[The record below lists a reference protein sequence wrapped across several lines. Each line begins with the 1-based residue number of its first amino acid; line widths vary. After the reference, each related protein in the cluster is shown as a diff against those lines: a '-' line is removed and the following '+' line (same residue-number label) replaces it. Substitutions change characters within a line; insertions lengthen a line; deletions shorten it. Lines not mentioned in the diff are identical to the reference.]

1 MQSLW
6 MLFAT
11 LMFSM
16 MSVCVKFASADYS
29 TVEIVMYRS
38 LFGAI
43 VIGIMMVLRGA
54 PFQTR
59 FPFAHLWR
67 GVVGATAFGLWF
79 LSMANLPLGT
89 AMTLNY
95 MSPIWIATIMFGIG
109 WWRGQTQF
117 EWRLVVA
124 VLASFIGVALML
136 KPAIHAD
143 QLLWGVIGLIS
154 GMLASLAY
162 LQVRHLGML
171 GEPEDRVVFYF
182 CITGTIGG
190 AIACVIRG
198 YWPGSDGEIW
208 HALDLKGFMLLAAIG
223 VAAAIGQMAMTRA
236 YHLGKTLVT
245 ANLQYTGIVFSSIWG
260 ILFWDDK
267 LGWMGWLGIVIIIA
281 SGVTATFFDV
291 RHKTIMAEEAYE
303 KAKYVIEEA
312 KQR

>member
-11 LMFSM
+11 FMFSL
-16 MSVCVKFASADYS
+16 MSVCVKFVSAGYS

-38 LFGAI
+38 LVGAI
-43 VIGIMMVLRGA
+43 VIGALMLTRGA
-54 PFQTR
+54 TFKTR

-79 LSMANLPLGT
+79 VAIAKLPLGT

-95 MSPIWIATIMFGIG
+95 MSPIWIAAILFGIG
-109 WWRGQTQF
+109 WWRGKTHF
-117 EWRLVVA
+117 EWRLVA
-124 VLASFIGVALML
+124 AIFASFAGVALL
-136 KPAIHAD
+136 LRPAIHAD
-143 QLLWGVIGLIS
+143 QLIWGLFGLVS

-190 AIACVIRG
+190 AIACVVG
-198 YWPGSDGEIW
+198 AYLPESDGVIW
-208 HALDLKGFMLLAAIG
+208 HALDAKGFLLLTAIG
-223 VAAAIGQMAMTRA
+223 ATAAAGQMAMTRA

-245 ANLQYTGIVFSSIWG
+245 ANLQYTGIVFSTVWG

-267 LGWMGWLGIVIIIA
+267 LGWFGWLGILIIIA
-281 SGVTATFFDV
+281 SGVAATFFDV
-291 RHKTIMAEEAYE
+291 RHKASLAKEAYSQA
-303 KAKYVIEEA
+303 KAVIETA
-312 KQR
+312 K